1 MSELLKRLG
10 PKERRG
16 SKPRC
21 HWLTHGTA
29 EDVASRLTALAAPW
43 ASVSPTDR
51 WMPEGFE
58 TRKEAQ
64 LHQATRLLDGNI
76 RRLLGLWWL
85 PPERQ
90 DARTPNFDIA
100 STCLI
105 EGRPGLLL
113 VEAKAHDEELKK
125 EVVGRSLTKDASD
138 DRKASHLTIEQAI
151 AAAQKGLSSA
161 TSLPWR
167 IARDS
172 HYQMSNR
179 FAWAWKLTECGIPVV
194 LVYLGFLNASEMA
207 DLGEPFSNQNAWE
220 ALVKTHS
227 APLFPAEVWNRR
239 WSVNGVPF
247 VPLIRS
253 VEEALGQEAGS

>member
-64 LHQATRLLDGNI
+64 LHQATRLLDGDI
-76 RRLLGLWWL
+76 RRLLSLWWL
-85 PPERQ
+85 PSERQ

-105 EGRPGLLL
+105 EGGPGLLL

-125 EVVGRSLTKDASD
+125 EAAGRSLTEDASD
-138 DRKASHLTIEQAI
+138 DRKASHLTIERAI
-151 AAAQKGLSSA
+151 AAAQKGLSGA
-161 TSLPWR
+161 TSLAWR

-194 LVYLGFLNASEMA
+194 LVYLGFLNASEMV
-207 DLGEPFSNQNAWE
+207 DLGEPFSNQD
-220 ALVKTHS
+220 S
-227 APLFPAEVWNRR
+227 C
-239 WSVNGVPF
+239 
-247 VPLIRS
+247 
-253 VEEALGQEAGS
+253 AGAQPNITD

>member
-10 PKERRG
+10 SKERRG

-21 HWLTHGTA
+21 HWLTHGTS
-29 EDVASRLTALAAPW
+29 EDVAGRLTALAAPW
-43 ASVSPTDR
+43 ASVSPADR
-51 WMPEGFE
+51 WMLEGFE
-58 TRKEAQ
+58 TRDEAQ
-64 LHQATRLLDGNI
+64 LHKAARLLDGDI
-76 RRLLGLWWL
+76 RSLLGLWWL

-100 STCLI
+100 STCTI
-105 EGRPGLLL
+105 EGAPGLLL

-125 EVVGRSLTKDASD
+125 EAAGRSLTEDASE
-138 DRKASHLTIEQAI
+138 DRKASHETIERAI
-151 AAAQKGLSSA
+151 VAARKGLSGA
-161 TSLPWR
+161 TSLAWR

-179 FAWAWKLTECGIPVV
+179 FAWSWKLTECGIPVV

-207 DLGEPFSNQNAWE
+207 DLGEPFANQGSWE
-220 ALVKTHS
+220 ALLMAHS
-227 APLFPAEVWNRR
+227 APLFPMGVWNRR

-247 VPLIRS
+247 IPLIKS
-253 VEEALGQEAGS
+253 VEQVLDREAGS

>member
-1 MSELLKRLG
+1 
-10 PKERRG
+10 
-16 SKPRC
+16 
-21 HWLTHGTA
+21 
-29 EDVASRLTALAAPW
+29 
-43 ASVSPTDR
+43 
-51 WMPEGFE
+51 MPEGFE
-58 TRKEAQ
+58 IRKEAQ

-125 EVVGRSLTKDASD
+125 EAVGRNLSEDASE
-138 DRKASHLTIEQAI
+138 DRKASHLTIERAI

-161 TSLPWR
+161 TSLAWH

-179 FAWAWKLTECGIPVV
+179 FAWAWKLAECGVPVI
-194 LVYLGFLNASEMA
+194 LVYLGFLNAREMA
-207 DLGEPFSNQNAWE
+207 DRGEPFSNQASWE

-227 APLFPAEVWNRR
+227 ASLFPAEVWNRR

-253 VEEALGQEAGS
+253 TEQALDQEAGS